1 MLEELEEL
9 DESSFTIIVSFSL
22 AFSFSPLTAN
32 VRLNS
37 PVVFSFN
44 LFTVFLFRVIVTST
58 LLPFFKLLCLLKE
71 ISGFDNRLEIS
82 ELELVTSGTFLISTS
97 GFPSP
102 SAPYVM
108 KLTSY
113 VAKSIILSF
122 LRIYYIRSIMLLLE
136 QQK

>member
-1 MLEELEEL
+1 MLWLLSFDELEELEEL
-9 DESSFTIIVSFSL
+9 SFTIIVSFSL
-22 AFSFSPLTAN
+22 AFSFRPLTVN

-58 LLPFFKLLCLLKE
+58 LSPFFKLLCLLKE

-82 ELELVTSGTFLISTS
+82 ALELATSGTLLISTS

-102 SAPYVM
+102 SAPYVT

-113 VAKSIILSF
+113 VDKSITFSF
-122 LRIYYIRSIMLLLE
+122 F
-136 QQK
+136 

>member
-1 MLEELEEL
+1 MLWLLSFDELEELEEL
-9 DESSFTIIVSFSL
+9 SLTIIVSFSL
-22 AFSFSPLTAN
+22 AFSFRPLTVN

-58 LLPFFKLLCLLKE
+58 LSPFFKLLCLLKE

-82 ELELVTSGTFLISTS
+82 ALELATSGTLLISTS

-102 SAPYVM
+102 SAPYVT

-113 VAKSIILSF
+113 VDKSITFSF
-122 LRIYYIRSIMLLLE
+122 F
-136 QQK
+136 

>member
-1 MLEELEEL
+1 M
-9 DESSFTIIVSFSL
+9 
-22 AFSFSPLTAN
+22 AFSFNPLTVN

-58 LLPFFKLLCLLKE
+58 LSPFFKLLCLLKE
-71 ISGFDNRLEIS
+71 ISEFDNRLEIS
-82 ELELVTSGTFLISTS
+82 VLEFAIFGTLLILTS

>member
-1 MLEELEEL
+1 M
-9 DESSFTIIVSFSL
+9 
-22 AFSFSPLTAN
+22 N

-58 LLPFFKLLCLLKE
+58 LSPFFKLLCLLKE

-82 ELELVTSGTFLISTS
+82 ALELATSGTLLISTS

-102 SAPYVM
+102 SAPYVT

-113 VAKSIILSF
+113 VAKSITFSF
-122 LRIYYIRSIMLLLE
+122 FKNLKSPITRALCI
-136 QQK
+136 